1 MKLREGITEALDRC
15 SVPYELDSWAPLKP
29 PQSGPYAVVVDE
41 VETNGDDS
49 LDRYY
54 FIHDTRIELYD
65 EGFAQGKKLR
75 DDLMLALADLGV
87 PCTRLRPIY
96 IQSEKRYQT
105 VYQVD
110 EYLMKESEA

>member
-1 MKLREGITEALDRC
+1 MRLHDGITDALESC
-15 SVPYELDSWAPLKP
+15 SVPYALDGWAPLKP
-29 PQSGPYAVVVDE
+29 PQSGAYAVIVDE
-41 VETNGDDS
+41 VETTGDDA
-49 LDRYY
+49 LDRFY

-65 EGFAQGKKLR
+65 EGFEQGRKLR
-75 DDLMLALADLGV
+75 DDLMLALAEKGV

-110 EYLMKESEA
+110 EYQMKESEA